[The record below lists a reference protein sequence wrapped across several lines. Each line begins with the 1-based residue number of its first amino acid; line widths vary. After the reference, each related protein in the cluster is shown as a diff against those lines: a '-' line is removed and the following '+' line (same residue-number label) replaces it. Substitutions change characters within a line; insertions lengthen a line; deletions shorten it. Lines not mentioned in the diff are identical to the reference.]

1 MALEALGYGC
11 EDGGLV
17 FSIGA
22 HLLSCVIPVWK
33 HGSEEQKRRYLPGLC
48 DGTRIAA
55 NGMSEP
61 DSGSDAFAMR
71 TKAVSID
78 GGFRINGTKTFISN
92 GPVADVAL
100 TFAVTDSAK
109 GYYGGITAFLVDSDT
124 PGFRVG
130 KPIEKMGLRT
140 SLMSELVYDDVFVP
154 ESAVLGGVGGGAS
167 IFTHSMDWERV
178 GIFASHV
185 GTMERLLERSIQHAR
200 TRQQFGRPIGSYQ
213 AIAHRLADMKVQ
225 LEAARLLVY
234 KAAWS
239 LEHSRGAA
247 MDASI
252 TKLFVSESLVKAA
265 LDAMQVFGGY
275 GYMTEYGLERLLRDA
290 VGSTVYSGTSE
301 MQRTIIARWLGLQR
315 SVE

>member
-1 MALEALGYGC
+1 
-11 EDGGLV
+11 
-17 FSIGA
+17 
-22 HLLSCVIPVWK
+22 
-33 HGSEEQKRRYLPGLC
+33 
-48 DGTRIAA
+48 
-55 NGMSEP
+55 MSEP

-71 TKAVSID
+71 TKAVSTD